1 MKPTEYKGIY
11 AGTNAIRIDF
21 MYQAVRCRETIRG
34 TPTKTRLQEV
44 ARKREQILYEIDMG
58 KFDYAEHFPSSKMAF
73 KFSNNKAAY
82 ISISDAVN
90 TWFDRNHK
98 RWARSTYRGYLSKV
112 NTHILPNFGK
122 LMVADFKPSVFK
134 DWAAKA
140 DISAKSINEV
150 RSILH
155 GVLKELVFDEVLES
169 NPIEK
174 CPTSPKQR
182 TEPEPFDTKEREA
195 IISALP
201 EGYAR
206 DFYIFSF
213 WTGLR
218 TGEQLGLQWGD
229 FDAEKRRI
237 YIRRSIVHG
246 KLAGTKTNSSYRTHE
261 LSEQALD
268 VLLRIKKT
276 HPNLAPDARIFLDP
290 RTMLPWPYDGIM
302 RERFWTPALTKA
314 RVKYRRPYNCRHTY
328 ASTML
333 TAGKDPTWLA
343 KQMGHKD
350 WGMIRM
356 VYARWLGD

>member
-11 AGTNAIRIDF
+11 AGSNAIRIEF

-58 KFDYAEHFPSSKMAF
+58 KFDYAEHFPSSKMAL
-73 KFSNNKAAY
+73 KFSNNKAAF
-82 ISISDAVN
+82 IRMSEAVDM
-90 TWFDRNHK
+90 WFHRNSK
-98 RWARSTYRGYLSKV
+98 RWARSTYRGYVSKV

-122 LMVADFKPSVFK
+122 MMVADFKPYVFK
-134 DWAAKA
+134 DWAASTK
-140 DISAKSINEV
+140 ISAKSVNEV

-155 GVLKELVFDEVLES
+155 GILKELVFDEILES
-169 NPIEK
+169 NPIDK
-174 CPTSPKQR
+174 CPAATKQR
-182 TEPEPFDTKEREA
+182 TEPVPFDAKEREA
-195 IISALP
+195 IINALP
-201 EGYAR
+201 EGYGR
-206 DFYIFSF
+206 DFYIFAF

-229 FDAEKRRI
+229 FDIEKRRI

-246 KLAGTKTNSSYRTHE
+246 KLAGTKTNSSFRTHE

-268 VLLRIKKT
+268 VLLRIKST
-276 HPNLAPDARIFLDP
+276 HPNLDPEARIFLDP
-290 RTMLPWPYDGIM
+290 RTMLPWKYDGIM
-302 RERFWTPALTKA
+302 RERFWTPALKQA
-314 RVKYRRPYNCRHTY
+314 QVKYRRPYNCRHTY

-333 TAGKDPTWLA
+333 TARKDPTWLA

-356 VYARWLGD
+356 VYARWIDN